1 MKKLF
6 KGILSLSCVA
16 LMLGSVTACSFQG
29 PSAYEVAVQN
39 GYQGTEK
46 EWLESLRGSN
56 GKDGEDGTSLT
67 ASDLYDTAVENGYTG
82 TFLEF
87 CENVLQVTV
96 QDNNDV
102 DTLAQN
108 MTSVVSIY
116 CGFTK
121 TTYYGGGFIGGV
133 MGGIPQTNPYYS
145 AGSGVVID
153 LDKGEGDELIVTNY
167 HVIYDASSDSET
179 GISDSIYLY
188 PYGAYNGFSLQSS
201 TNTYADTTKN
211 SIKATYVGG
220 AMDYDIAIL
229 RVDDSDYIKTSVMSE
244 AQFASSEEVRVG
256 EKVYAIG
263 NPNGEGIS
271 ITQGIISVES
281 EYITMTSTDGSSRT
295 VDYRVMRTDAAINGG
310 NSGGAL
316 FNAQGGLIGIVN
328 AKNVSS
334 EVDNMGYA
342 LPSTQV
348 KNLSENI
355 LANYKQNG
363 EHGARVA
370 TLGVMVGTTAS
381 TAYFDEKGALRI
393 REEFKVVR
401 VVDGGSAAKLL
412 QVNDVF
418 KSIRIN
424 DGETFDFTR
433 RYQLL
438 DQLLTVRKGDT
449 VTLGIVRDGMEMTV
463 EIPFTED
470 GYFTQ
475 YQ

>member
-1 MKKLF
+1 
-6 KGILSLSCVA
+6 
-16 LMLGSVTACSFQG
+16 
-29 PSAYEVAVQN
+29 
-39 GYQGTEK
+39 
-46 EWLESLRGSN
+46 
-56 GKDGEDGTSLT
+56 
-67 ASDLYDTAVENGYTG
+67 
-82 TFLEF
+82 
-87 CENVLQVTV
+87 
-96 QDNNDV
+96 
-102 DTLAQN
+102 
-108 MTSVVSIY
+108 
-116 CGFTK
+116 
-121 TTYYGGGFIGGV
+121 
-133 MGGIPQTNPYYS
+133 
-145 AGSGVVID
+145 
-153 LDKGEGDELIVTNY
+153 
-167 HVIYDASSDSET
+167 
-179 GISDSIYLY
+179 
-188 PYGAYNGFSLQSS
+188 
-201 TNTYADTTKN
+201 
-211 SIKATYVGG
+211 
-220 AMDYDIAIL
+220 
-229 RVDDSDYIKTSVMSE
+229 
-244 AQFASSEEVRVG
+244 
-256 EKVYAIG
+256 
-263 NPNGEGIS
+263 
-271 ITQGIISVES
+271 
-281 EYITMTSTDGSSRT
+281 
-295 VDYRVMRTDAAINGG
+295 MRTDAAINSG

-449 VTLGIVRDGMEMTV
+449 VTLGIVRDGMEIAV
-463 EIPFTED
+463 EIRFTED

>member
-1 MKKLF
+1 MNKLI
-6 KGILSLSCVA
+6 KGILSVSCVA
-16 LMLGSVTACSFQG
+16 LMLGSATACSFKG
-29 PSAYEVAVQN
+29 PSAYDVAVEN
-39 GYQGTEK
+39 GYQGTEA
-46 EWLESLRGSN
+46 EWLESLHGSN
-56 GKDGEDGTSLT
+56 GKDGKDGADLT
-67 ASDLYDTAVENGYTG
+67 AADLYNTAVENGYQG
-82 TFLEF
+82 SYLDF
-87 CENVLQVTV
+87 CEEVLQVEM

-102 DTLAQN
+102 DTLAKN

-121 TTYYGGGFIGGV
+121 TTYYSGGFIGG
-133 MGGIPQTNPYYS
+133 MIGGLPQTTPYYS
-145 AGSGVVID
+145 AGSGVVIE
-153 LDKGEGDELIVTNY
+153 LDKEEGDALIITNY
-167 HVIYDASSDSET
+167 HVVYDSGSDAEA
-179 GISDSIYLY
+179 GISDAIYLY
-188 PYGAYNGFSLQSS
+188 PYGAYNGFSLQNSS
-201 TNTYADTTKN
+201 NTYADTTKN

-229 RVDDSDYIKTSVMSE
+229 RVEDSEYVKTSVMSE
-244 AQFASSEEVRVG
+244 AQFANSDEVRVG

-281 EYITMTSTDGSSRT
+281 EYITMTSTDGTNRT
-295 VDYRVMRTDAAINGG
+295 VDFRVMRTDAAINGG

-328 AKNVSS
+328 AKNAST

-342 LPSTQV
+342 LPGTQV
-348 KNLSENI
+348 KNLCDNI
-355 LANYKQNG
+355 LANYKQYG
-363 EHGARVA
+363 ESGARVA
-370 TLGVMVGTTAS
+370 TLGVMVGTTGS

-401 VVDGGSAAKLL
+401 VVEGGSGAKLL

-418 KSIRIN
+418 KSIQVN
-424 DGETFDFTR
+424 EGEPFYFTR

-438 DQLLTVRKGDT
+438 DQLLTVRKGDV
-449 VTLGIVRDGMEMTV
+449 VTLGVVRDGMEMEV
-463 EIPFTED
+463 EIAFNEDAKFTK
-470 GYFTQ
+470 

>member
-1 MKKLF
+1 M
-6 KGILSLSCVA
+6 
-16 LMLGSVTACSFQG
+16 
-29 PSAYEVAVQN
+29 
-39 GYQGTEK
+39 
-46 EWLESLRGSN
+46 
-56 GKDGEDGTSLT
+56 
-67 ASDLYDTAVENGYTG
+67 ENG
-82 TFLEF
+82 
-87 CENVLQVTV
+87 
-96 QDNNDV
+96 
-102 DTLAQN
+102 
-108 MTSVVSIY
+108 
-116 CGFTK
+116 
-121 TTYYGGGFIGGV
+121 
-133 MGGIPQTNPYYS
+133 
-145 AGSGVVID
+145 
-153 LDKGEGDELIVTNY
+153 
-167 HVIYDASSDSET
+167 
-179 GISDSIYLY
+179 ISNAIYLY
-188 PYGAYNGFSLQSS
+188 PYGAYNGFALQSS
-201 TNTYADTTKN
+201 TNTYADVTKN
-211 SIKATYVGG
+211 SIQATYVGG

-229 RVDDSDYIKTSVMSE
+229 RVDDSEYIKTSVMSE

-256 EKVYAIG
+256 EKVYAVG

-271 ITQGIISVES
+271 ITQGIVSVES

-348 KNLSENI
+348 RNLCENI

-363 EHGARVA
+363 ENGARVA

-381 TAYFDEKGALRI
+381 TAYFDENGALRI

-470 GYFTQ
+470 GYFTKCQ
-475 YQ
+475 

>member
-1 MKKLF
+1 
-6 KGILSLSCVA
+6 
-16 LMLGSVTACSFQG
+16 
-29 PSAYEVAVQN
+29 
-39 GYQGTEK
+39 
-46 EWLESLRGSN
+46 
-56 GKDGEDGTSLT
+56 
-67 ASDLYDTAVENGYTG
+67 
-82 TFLEF
+82 
-87 CENVLQVTV
+87 
-96 QDNNDV
+96 
-102 DTLAQN
+102 
-108 MTSVVSIY
+108 
-116 CGFTK
+116 
-121 TTYYGGGFIGGV
+121 
-133 MGGIPQTNPYYS
+133 
-145 AGSGVVID
+145 
-153 LDKGEGDELIVTNY
+153 
-167 HVIYDASSDSET
+167 
-179 GISDSIYLY
+179 
-188 PYGAYNGFSLQSS
+188 
-201 TNTYADTTKN
+201 
-211 SIKATYVGG
+211 
-220 AMDYDIAIL
+220 MDYDIAIL
-229 RVDDSDYIKTSVMSE
+229 RVDDNDYIKTSVMSE

-271 ITQGIISVES
+271 ITHGIISVES
-281 EYITMTSTDGSSRT
+281 EYITMTSTDGSNRT

-363 EHGARVA
+363 ENGARVA

-449 VTLGIVRDGMEMTV
+449 VTLGIVRDGMEIAV
-463 EIPFTED
+463 EISFTED
-470 GYFTQ
+470 RYFTQ